1 MFDKNRFANILKKIN
16 DSYDNQVSFA
26 KASGVNRTYLSQYM
40 NVKLD
45 SPPTP
50 KILMGIANAS
60 KGITNYYELMEIC
73 DYIDIDTNM
82 HNINN
87 SISIKSKEEFYTVP
101 VFISQNG
108 ALYPSSED
116 VVLPLNLD
124 HTHSYFGYKTADES
138 MSPLLGISDIAII
151 EKTDK
156 FSDGNTCLIS
166 LDNKIIFI
174 RKILDLKTHIEL
186 QPINYTFDTIKL
198 TKDDMN
204 KRNFIILGRVIKAE
218 NQSSF

>member
-1 MFDKNRFANILKKIN
+1 MFDKNKFANILKKIN

-26 KASGVNRTYLSQYM
+26 RASGVNRTYLSQYM

-73 DYIDIDTNM
+73 DYIDIDKNIL
-82 HNINN
+82 NINN
-87 SISIKSKEEFYTVP
+87 SISIKHREDFYTVP

-108 ALYPSSED
+108 KLYPTSED

-124 HTHSYFGYKTADES
+124 HTHSYFGYKTTDES

-166 LDNKIIFI
+166 LDNKIILV